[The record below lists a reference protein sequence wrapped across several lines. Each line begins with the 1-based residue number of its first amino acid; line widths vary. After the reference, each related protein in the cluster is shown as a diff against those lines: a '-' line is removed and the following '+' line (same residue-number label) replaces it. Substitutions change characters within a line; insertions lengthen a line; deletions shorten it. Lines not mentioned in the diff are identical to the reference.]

1 MALDYKTAWARL
13 GRYSGLSQDYFE
25 GSNLRDGYSTV
36 ASQQNPNPVYT
47 YRHRST
53 KKQGGFEYG
62 EPVKVYKAD
71 KPVAAA
77 PAAAEETNNEEAAP
91 SYIPTPIDVGQVDTN
106 VPTTQTQT
114 NQNTQEP
121 FDTTPYDNIISQLSS
136 QISSITQAMQTNT
149 TNFNNQM
156 AEYGKRFN
164 EQQAAYDK
172 NLTSMRN
179 TLLASNQPQ
188 REPVLGIKGAADK
201 GNAQIKQL
209 GRQGMKGTFSREG
222 LRIKNINV

>member
-1 MALDYKTAWARL
+1 MASPIY
-13 GRYSGLSQDYFE
+13 GNFY
-25 GSNLRDGYSTV
+25 GSNEPQDIYGKKTSDKGSYVLRDRQK
-36 ASQQNPNPVYT
+36 AVYT
-47 YRHRST
+47 TGAGRDGT
-53 KKQGGFEYG
+53 KRNTKYVNTYEWQ
-62 EPVKVYKAD
+62 PQKA
-71 KPVAAA
+71 AQQATQ
-77 PAAAEETNNEEAAP
+77 EETNNNNNQP
-91 SYIPTPIDVGQVDTN
+91 SYTPTPIDVGQVYTPI
-106 VPTTQTQT
+106 PTRTPTRT
-114 NQNTQEP
+114 PTPTKQNTQEP
-121 FDTTPYDNIISQLSS
+121 FDTTPYDNIISQLSN

-156 AEYGKRFN
+156 AEYGTRFD
-164 EQQAAYDK
+164 EQQATYDK